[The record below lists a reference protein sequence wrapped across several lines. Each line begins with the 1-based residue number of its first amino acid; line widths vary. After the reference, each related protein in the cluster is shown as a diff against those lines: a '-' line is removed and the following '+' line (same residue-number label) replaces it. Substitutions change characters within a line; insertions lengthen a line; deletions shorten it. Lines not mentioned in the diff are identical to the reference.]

1 MMTDGN
7 IAMDDTP
14 YIGRQAASRETLIDQ
29 AQSSISVK
37 KQALSRIESNRKR
50 LTAPEIP
57 GRLPLSDI
65 GSMMESN

>member
-29 AQSSISVK
+29 AQ
-37 KQALSRIESNRKR
+37 
-50 LTAPEIP
+50 
-57 GRLPLSDI
+57 
-65 GSMMESN
+65 